1 MRSKYSYNA
10 CVCAGTSTEN
20 VRTYQVRHRAY
31 WKNLLRGKYHLDGKL
46 TSNLFPHIS
55 AVIDLSKGTIKKI
68 SPQLHGTD
76 AKKRREKPFNQYFID
91 QLAGFC

>member
-1 MRSKYSYNA
+1 MLVFVLALLLKMFGHIRFDIELT
-10 CVCAGTSTEN
+10 G
-20 VRTYQVRHRAY
+20 
-31 WKNLLRGKYHLDGKL
+31 KNLLRGKYHLDGKL
-46 TSNLFPHIS
+46 TSNIFPHIS
-55 AVIDLSKGTIKKI
+55 AVIDVSKGTIKKI